1 MRASILIIISA
12 TLVACTAASAAPCRA
27 QKAAELGSKAGYTRD
42 RTAAEE
48 MEKRASESSDVLAK
62 CIKGITTVTV
72 IPAFPSLSDIFAG
85 VMEKACRVS
94 IDKVRAA
101 LPPGMS
107 GVPVIPGLPGVP
119 TGPGDLIRPV
129 PGIPGVP
136 LAPTG
141 AASRIGGPPPEPPSK
156 SAELWKRIWR

>member
-1 MRASILIIISA
+1 MHARFLIVGA
-12 TLVACTAASAAPCRA
+12 TFVACTSVGAAPCRA
-27 QKAAELGSKAGYTRD
+27 QKAAELGKEAGFLRDKA
-42 RTAAEE
+42 AAEE
-48 MEKRASESSDVLAK
+48 MEKKASESSDVLAK

-72 IPAFPSLSDIFAG
+72 VPTFPSLTDIFAG
-85 VMEKACRVS
+85 VMEKACKVS

-107 GVPVIPGLPGVP
+107 GIPIIPGLPGAP

-129 PGIPGVP
+129 PGIPGIP
-136 LAPTG
+136 PAPT
-141 AASRIGGPPPEPPSK
+141 AIPSRIGGVAPEPASK

>member
-1 MRASILIIISA
+1 MRAKFLIIGA
-12 TLVACTAASAAPCRA
+12 TLVACTSVSAAPCRA
-27 QKAAELGSKAGYTRD
+27 QKAAELGSKAGYQRD
-42 RTAAEE
+42 KTAAEE
-48 MEKRASESSDVLAK
+48 MEKKASESSDVLAK

-72 IPAFPSLSDIFAG
+72 VPTFPSLTDIFTG
-85 VMEKACRVS
+85 VMEKACKVS

-107 GVPVIPGLPGVP
+107 GIPVIPGLPGVP
-119 TGPGDLIRPV
+119 AGPGDLIRTV

-136 LAPTG
+136 AAATG
-141 AASRIGGPPPEPPSK
+141 IPSRIGGSAPEQPSK

>member
-1 MRASILIIISA
+1 MRARIILIGA
-12 TLVACTAASAAPCRA
+12 TFVACTSVSAAPCRA
-27 QKAAELGSKAGYTRD
+27 QKAAELGSKAGYLRD
-42 RTAAEE
+42 KNAAEE

-72 IPAFPSLSDIFAG
+72 VPTFPSLSDIFAG

-101 LPPGMS
+101 LPPAMS

-119 TGPGDLIRPV
+119 TGPGDLIRPA
-129 PGIPGVP
+129 PGIPGMP
-136 LAPTG
+136 SAPAG
-141 AASRIGGPPPEPPSK
+141 VASRIGVPPLDPPAK

>member
-1 MRASILIIISA
+1 MRARFLIVCA
-12 TLVACTAASAAPCRA
+12 AFVACTSAGAAPCRA
-27 QKAAELGSKAGYTRD
+27 QRAAELGKEAGYLRD
-42 RTAAEE
+42 KTAAEE

-72 IPAFPSLSDIFAG
+72 VPTFPSLTDIFAG
-85 VMEKACRVS
+85 VLEKACKVS

-119 TGPGDLIRPV
+119 RGPGDLVRPV

-136 LAPTG
+136 TAPTVVP
-141 AASRIGGPPPEPPSK
+141 SRIGGTPPEVPSK
-156 SAELWKRIWR
+156 SAELWKRIWH